1 MKKSISHKQLDWIN
15 IEIWCWC
22 VTMESW
28 QTKTEKWCRKEDGRG
43 LMSCK
48 RKFTSEENNLAWYLK
63 NFYKN
68 LLQGVKH
75 VGIQREISEIKIF
88 EKFKILKK
96 ILKNRW
102 MRKRYGKRNKCMN
115 SLLEICNKTKAK
127 KSADSRWKNVI

>member
-1 MKKSISHKQLDWIN
+1 MRYGAGALQWRVDKLKQKSDVDIPYVS
-15 IEIWCWC
+15 
-22 VTMESW
+22 
-28 QTKTEKWCRKEDGRG
+28 RKEVGRG

-96 ILKNRW
+96 ILKNR
-102 MRKRYGKRNKCMN
+102 
-115 SLLEICNKTKAK
+115 
-127 KSADSRWKNVI
+127 